1 MKFRLAGLLR
11 ARVAQETV
19 AKAAVARSRFAAN
32 TALAEVHRQSASL
45 DAAEQ
50 IHPSTAH
57 ALAGALVSRQAMA
70 ASLSAAVHNSHA
82 ADAVVVETMTD
93 LGAAARQ
100 RKAMDKLAERHAQI
114 RQRATDAA
122 ERAAL
127 DDLVSSRFV
136 SGREI
141 AQEEET
147 A

>member
-45 DAAEQ
+45 DAAAQ
-50 IHPSTAH
+50 IHLSTAH
-57 ALAGALVSRQAMA
+57 ALASALVGRQAMA
-70 ASLSAAVHNSHA
+70 AALSAAVTNTHT
-82 ADAVVVETMTD
+82 ADAVVVETMAD

-100 RKAMDKLAERHAQI
+100 RKAMDKLAERHAQV
-114 RQRATDAA
+114 RQRAVDAA

-127 DDLVSSRFV
+127 DDLVNSRYV
-136 SGREI
+136 STRAE
-141 AQEEET
+141 EEET

>member
-32 TALAEVHRQSASL
+32 TALADVHRQSASL
-45 DAAEQ
+45 DAAGQ
-50 IHPSTAH
+50 IHVSTAH

-70 ASLSAAVHNSHA
+70 ASLSAAVNTSRA
-82 ADAVVVETMTD
+82 ADAVVAETMVD
-93 LGAAARQ
+93 LALAARQ
-100 RKAMDKLAERHAQI
+100 RKAMDKLAERHAQT
-114 RQRATDAA
+114 RQRAVEAA

-127 DDLVSSRFV
+127 DDLVSSRYV
-136 SGREI
+136 I
-141 AQEEET
+141 AREEET